1 MASLGSVS
9 STALTGGKA
18 PVFESTA
25 IKALTTT
32 TVSESTGEVAE
43 LKAMVAKLTQ
53 MVVANSAVSLETV
66 APVEVSVEVPVE
78 APKTRAK
85 KAE

>member
-32 TVSESTGEVAE
+32 VSESTDEVAE

-53 MVVANSAVSLETV
+53 LVEANSAASLETV
-66 APVEVSVEVPVE
+66 APAAEVPVE
-78 APKTRAK
+78 VLEATKSRAK